1 MKKEDIRNYQLK
13 QIVLLDEIDRVCK
26 KLHLTY
32 YLIAGTL
39 LGAVRHGGFIPWDV
53 DLDIA
58 MPRNDY
64 QKLKEYYLTNPSE
77 DFFYEDYDTE
87 KYHNSTHA
95 LLRLKGTRVIRKR
108 LAHIDN
114 KIKHNGFFLD
124 IFPLDKAPNDEK
136 LQEKQIRDLKRIK
149 KIFYYK
155 EGQFFENA
163 SKFKNT
169 MRKIISFCLKIISII
184 E

>member
-77 DFFYEDYDTE
+77 DFFMRIMIQRNIIIQHMHY
-87 KYHNSTHA
+87 
-95 LLRLKGTRVIRKR
+95 
-108 LAHIDN
+108 
-114 KIKHNGFFLD
+114 LD
-124 IFPLDKAPNDEK
+124 
-136 LQEKQIRDLKRIK
+136 
-149 KIFYYK
+149 
-155 EGQFFENA
+155 
-163 SKFKNT
+163 
-169 MRKIISFCLKIISII
+169 
-184 E
+184 